1 MCIHVRVYIVTLPL
15 VPCFIFFFF
24 FIIFALFNSYF
35 NGEIPVDSEYSFGDE
50 VIIFMSVY
58 SLPSP
63 KDKD

>member
-1 MCIHVRVYIVTLPL
+1 MYVHIIVTLPL
-15 VPCFIFFFF
+15 VPCFIFFYFF

-58 SLPSP
+58 SLSSP